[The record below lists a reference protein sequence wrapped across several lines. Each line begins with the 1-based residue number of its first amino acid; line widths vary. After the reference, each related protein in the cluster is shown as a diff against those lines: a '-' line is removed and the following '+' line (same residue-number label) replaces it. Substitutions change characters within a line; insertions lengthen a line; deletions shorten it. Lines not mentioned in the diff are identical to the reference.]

1 MIFENEKQFL
11 KIIKYTPSFFIIILS
26 LIIIIFQFIDK
37 NNTFEKEKE
46 KITQEY
52 IQKNKN
58 LIKTRVD
65 SIYNFIEKE
74 RSYTK
79 EELKNS
85 IKGAVENAHSI
96 ANSIYERNK
105 NKNPELI
112 KKLIIDALRDVRFN
126 KGRGYFFIY
135 EKSGKNLLLPYNEN
149 LEGTNFINHQ
159 DSKGTFIIQEMNEA
173 LSKSDSTFYSWYW
186 YNPNKQDMMRE
197 KLGYIKNFEP
207 FDWFIGTGEYIEDYE
222 QEVKEKILKHIKNLQ
237 FGQNGYVFVINYD
250 YIYLSHIK
258 KEYIGKDAITNNDAK
273 QIRTVIKKLVEISK
287 SGSGFYEYTQFIK
300 PDGAESIKKISFVRG
315 FQDWQWVIGTGF
327 YEDDLK
333 KAIKDKKEE
342 IENEYQESLKKT
354 LEISL
359 FLVVILLLSS
369 IYFSKIL
376 QKKFRKYKREIRE
389 HLIENTKQQNILAQ
403 QSKMAAMGEMIG
415 NIAHQWRQPL
425 STISTTA
432 TGLKLQKEMDILDD
446 KFLVESLEGINNSAQ
461 FLSKT
466 IDDFRNFF
474 KTDKNKEA
482 FSIQNALDK
491 ALALVYVQFHN
502 KNIEIIKNSADADI
516 KNLEN
521 EFIQVVINILNNA
534 RDELVKKAFEEEK
547 TIFIDVL
554 KKKDTIEISIKDN
567 AGGIPEDI
575 LPRVFEP
582 YFTTKHK
589 SQGTGIGLYM
599 SQEIIRKNM
608 NGQIFVE
615 NIDFNYN
622 NSDYRGACFTIKL
635 PIDN

>member
-159 DSKGTFIIQEMNEA
+159 DSKGTFIIQEMNKA
-173 LSKSDSTFYSWYW
+173 LSKNNSTFYSWYW
-186 YNPNKQDMMRE
+186 YNPNKQDKMRE

-446 KFLVESLEGINNSAQ
+446 KFLIESLEGINNSAQ

-534 RDELVKKAFEEEK
+534 RDELVKKDFEEKK

-554 KKKDTIEISIKDN
+554 KKKETIEISIKDN